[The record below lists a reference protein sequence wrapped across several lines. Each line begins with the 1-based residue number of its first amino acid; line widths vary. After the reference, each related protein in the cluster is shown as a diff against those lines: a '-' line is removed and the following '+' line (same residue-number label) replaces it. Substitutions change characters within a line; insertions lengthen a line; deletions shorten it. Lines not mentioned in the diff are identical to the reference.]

1 MRRFVLTWPRYLGS
15 GSRENPSGCA
25 QGLAPTADAFGV
37 AERVRLK
44 LLHPAIGLAAL
55 PLREGE
61 TLVFGR
67 GGADVD
73 LGWDTQVSRRHARV
87 GLRGGHVYVE
97 DLSSR
102 NGTWIGRARLHGP
115 RALDMGEEVLIGDTV
130 LRVAPANEADPFCEV
145 TDAELDGYAEDLGF
159 GAPPDATSATRDLRQ
174 TTADLR
180 VVSDDLDVWPATS
193 APGVALPRS
202 SFPSAFAPSTPGFAP
217 PPPRVGS
224 IASAGVV
231 PVSPAPPRRL
241 SPVPPAPTSNP
252 AIAAVPSSTATATA
266 TPAPPPPM
274 PVAAQTA
281 PIRVELSGAELG
293 LTYTTDAAFRN
304 AYRTELSRGTVV
316 VPTASRRPIGARLH
330 VILRQPAGGLRFEA
344 QVLAELPMGSMG
356 LAAGGLALQVLGLE
370 RDTLRQLAGLEPEPG
385 FAALVR
391 ALERSASQPTV
402 DALYERARAL
412 IAAMERGDFYGA
424 LEVPPD
430 APEDTIRAKLQAALQ
445 ALAIPAGA
453 PETPQLARVR
463 AAEERLERLS
473 QALLDPMR
481 RLEHDFRHGYVR
493 AMDRIARAR
502 LGVGPSLEVLRRVW
516 HQVHPLKVDR
526 AAFLTRKAFAA
537 SQAGDFETAVRAGR
551 GALEEN
557 PFFDELR
564 PTVEGW
570 ERARA
575 RGAHR

>member
-1 MRRFVLTWPRYLGS
+1 M
-15 GSRENPSGCA
+15 
-25 QGLAPTADAFGV
+25 
-37 AERVRLK
+37 RLK

-87 GLRGGHVYVE
+87 GLWGGRVYVE
-97 DLSSR
+97 DLASR
-102 NGTWIGRARLHGP
+102 NGTWIGRARLYGP
-115 RALDMGEEVLIGDTV
+115 RALEVGEEVLIGDTV

-145 TDAELDGYAEDLGF
+145 TDAELDTYGADLGF
-159 GAPPDATSATRDLRQ
+159 GAPVAASSATRDLRQ

-180 VVSDDLDVWPATS
+180 VVSEDLDEPSGPDVSP
-193 APGVALPRS
+193 PRS
-202 SFPSAFAPSTPGFAP
+202 SFSSAFAPSTPGFAP
-217 PPPRVGS
+217 PPRNGAV
-224 IASAGVV
+224 ASAGVV

-241 SPVPPAPTSNP
+241 SLVAPAPTSSPGVAPGARAASP
-252 AIAAVPSSTATATA
+252 APAAAAVPAHSADL
-266 TPAPPPPM
+266 PP
-274 PVAAQTA
+274 
-281 PIRVELSGAELG
+281 IHVELSGSELG

-304 AYRTELSRGTVV
+304 AYRTELSRGSVV
-316 VPTASRRPIGARLH
+316 APTASRRPIGARLH
-330 VILRQPAGGLRFEA
+330 VVLRQPAGGLRFEA
-344 QVLAELPMGSMG
+344 QVIAELPMGSMG

-370 RDTLRQLAGLEPEPG
+370 RDTLRQLAALEPEQG

-391 ALERSASQPTV
+391 ALDRSAAQPSV
-402 DALYERARAL
+402 DTLYERARAL
-412 IAAMERGDFYGA
+412 IAAMERADFYGA

-430 APEDTIRAKLQAALQ
+430 APEETIRTKLQAALQ
-445 ALAIPAGA
+445 ALAVPAGA
-453 PETPQLARVR
+453 PETPQVARIR
-463 AAEERLERLS
+463 AAEERLERVS

-537 SQAGDFETAVRAGR
+537 SQSGDFETAVRAGR

-570 ERARA
+570 ERARS
-575 RGAHR
+575 RGARR